1 MTRISRRDWLKWTAA
16 GAGVAGAS
24 MSGWIETL
32 AADAAKHPQR
42 KKAVILLWMNG
53 GPSQTDTFDLKPGH
67 ENGGEFKEIDTSV
80 AGLRISEHLPKLAK
94 FGDKLAVMRG
104 LSTKEGDHG
113 RGTFVMRTGRM
124 PDPLVRFPTLGSMVA
139 ERLSK
144 DDTALPPFVS
154 VNPFLGFE
162 PAAYEAGFLG
172 PRYAALAIKPRDP
185 QQGSPFAELGVDNLQ
200 PTKAVPSARSTARL
214 DLLKDLQTNLVKA
227 RPRGAVVTHDTVLQ
241 KAIQLMNSEAG
252 QVFDLTKEP
261 PMVREKYGT
270 GIFGQGCLLARRLI
284 EKGVPFVEVSLGNGG
299 EWDTHSD
306 NFNRVQQLSQQLDAG
321 WASLMA
327 ELDERGLLDSTT
339 IVWMGEFGRTPV
351 INGSTG
357 RDHYPNAWSAV
368 LAGGGIKGGQ
378 AFGRT
383 GADGMQV
390 EDGKIDVG
398 DLIATACAAA
408 GIDPAS
414 QNVSDI
420 GRPFKIAEGQPVKA
434 VLRS

>member
-1 MTRISRRDWLKWTAA
+1 MLPLESVSPGRRQFLQALSVSLAGSRDER
-16 GAGVAGAS
+16 VASRPRGIYA
-24 MSGWIETL
+24 
-32 AADAAKHPQR
+32 PQT
-42 KKAVILLWMNG
+42 KKRHVVLLWMNG
-53 GPSQTDTFDLKPGH
+53 GPSQMDTFDLKPGQA
-67 ENGGEFKEIDTSV
+67 NGGPFREIATSSV
-80 AGLRISEHLPKLAK
+80 GLRISEHLPRLAK
-94 FGDKLAVMRG
+94 FGDRLAVMRG

-144 DDTALPPFVS
+144 DDSALPPFVS

-162 PAAYEAGFLG
+162 PAAYESGFLG
-172 PRYAALAIKPRDP
+172 PRYAALSIKPRDA
-185 QQGSPFAELGVDNLQ
+185 QQGSPFAELGVDNLA
-200 PTKAVPSARSTARL
+200 PTKAVPSVRSTARL

-252 QVFDLTKEP
+252 QVFDLSKEP

-321 WASLMA
+321 WSSPDGRAA
-327 ELDERGLLDSTT
+327 RTRPARFDDDRLDGRIRPHSGDQRLDGPRPLSQRLVGRAVRRRHQGGPGLGPNGRRGDAGRRRQDRRRRPHRHGLRRGRHRSGEPER
-339 IVWMGEFGRTPV
+339 
-351 INGSTG
+351 
-357 RDHYPNAWSAV
+357 
-368 LAGGGIKGGQ
+368 
-378 AFGRT
+378 
-383 GADGMQV
+383 
-390 EDGKIDVG
+390 
-398 DLIATACAAA
+398 
-408 GIDPAS
+408 
-414 QNVSDI
+414 
-420 GRPFKIAEGQPVKA
+420 
-434 VLRS
+434 LRHR